1 MVDPVLMLQGC
12 VLFTL
17 TGDVII
23 ALSIRDELSSVFLV
37 ENLHT
42 AYVY

>member
-23 ALSIRDELSSVFLV
+23 ASSILDELSSVFLV

-42 AYVY
+42 EYVY